1 MCCNITYISKY
12 KDFECRQ
19 KRKDE
24 WTHVG
29 CVCLIRSWATK
40 AAPLTTKGNQCE
52 SAEANNKDAAVIVSD
67 KFGAHGA
74 R

>member
-1 MCCNITYISKY
+1 MLQHHIHFKY
-12 KDFECRQ
+12 KDFKCRQ
-19 KRKDE
+19 KRKEE

-29 CVCLIRSWATK
+29 SVCLIRSCATK
-40 AAPLTTKGNQCE
+40 AASLTTKGNQCE
-52 SAEANNKDAAVIVSD
+52 SAEANNKDAAIIVSD

>member
-1 MCCNITYISKY
+1 MRFKC
-12 KDFECRQ
+12 KDFNCRQ
-19 KRKDE
+19 KGEDE
-24 WTHVG
+24 RTHVG
-29 CVCLIRSWATK
+29 SVCLIRSCATK

-52 SAEANNKDAAVIVSD
+52 SAEADNKDAAIIVSD